1 MKEKICKA
9 LGNNIKYYR
18 KLKGFTQETLA
29 EAVGL
34 EVKSLSLIE
43 TGKGFVSA
51 NSLANLSQT
60 LQVSPSQLFEMP
72 DKNEEKELYENAL
85 KHLELIKSAPG
96 KLRILNY
103 VLKGLE

>member
-1 MKEKICKA
+1 MNKSISS
-9 LGNNIKYYR
+9 LH
-18 KLKGFTQETLA
+18 KL
-29 EAVGL
+29 
-34 EVKSLSLIE
+34 
-43 TGKGFVSA
+43 GFVSA

-85 KHLELIKSAPG
+85 KHLELIKSAPE

-103 VLKGLE
+103 LLKGLE